1 MRNGEQDQENRTPG
15 EIMMT
20 HKHHTFQHLDKM
32 PKAAYPEGGKLTL
45 SLYLK
50 AIMHWFV
57 AENKLQQ
64 EMKGDETEY
73 CNMLAEEYIAA

>member
-1 MRNGEQDQENRTPG
+1 MR
-15 EIMMT
+15 
-20 HKHHTFQHLDKM
+20 HKYHIFQHLDAM
-32 PKAAYPEGGKLTL
+32 PKEAYPKGGRIAL

-64 EMKGDETEY
+64 DMRGDETEY
-73 CNMLAEEYIAA
+73 CNMLAEEYAA